1 MNCLV
6 RMQTERWQE
15 EPHKH
20 QREGASTG
28 VPGPAAETE
37 GPLGN
42 GAGARESGRPQGITE
57 PAAETEGPQGNGAGA
72 RESGGKVNRHP
83 GTAPISRLH
92 SRLKGKSP
100 FSGWT
105 DMDIHCGIT
114 YHR

>member
-28 VPGPAAETE
+28 VTG
-37 GPLGN
+37 
-42 GAGARESGRPQGITE
+42 

>member
-28 VPGPAAETE
+28 VTGPAAETE
-37 GPLGN
+37 GPQGN

-57 PAAETEGPQGNGAGA
+57 PAAETEGP
-72 RESGGKVNRHP
+72 RETEQEPERAEGK
-83 GTAPISRLH
+83 
-92 SRLKGKSP
+92 
-100 FSGWT
+100 
-105 DMDIHCGIT
+105 
-114 YHR
+114 